1 MSGESSKKK
10 KKQTK
15 SPQSPAISSDVVEES
30 AADQEFYKKVSTMF
44 ESQWNLLFGAAFH
57 ESTGEL
63 SLRMTG
69 KVMRTVRLIDGKNN
83 VLKTNSTDL
92 QGVSQK

>member
-44 ESQWNLLFGAAFH
+44 ESQ
-57 ESTGEL
+57 
-63 SLRMTG
+63 
-69 KVMRTVRLIDGKNN
+69 
-83 VLKTNSTDL
+83 
-92 QGVSQK
+92 